1 MLFFLIVEVQNAI
14 NMWNLTLGYKSRDG
28 CRDVNIIQPRNIV
41 IISNEDFRILNTN
54 KTQIKTYSHFFYVS
68 ISKSTLSFIV
78 GKTTISLHYLWNDT
92 MLKY

>member
-28 CRDVNIIQPRNIV
+28 CRDVNIIQSRNIV

-54 KTQIKTYSHFFYVS
+54 KT
-68 ISKSTLSFIV
+68 
-78 GKTTISLHYLWNDT
+78 
-92 MLKY
+92 